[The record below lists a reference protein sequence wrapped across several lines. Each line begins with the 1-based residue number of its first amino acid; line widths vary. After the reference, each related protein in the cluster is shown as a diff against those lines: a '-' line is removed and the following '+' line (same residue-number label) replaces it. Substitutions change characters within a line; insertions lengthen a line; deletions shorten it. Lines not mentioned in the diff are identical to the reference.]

1 MAVGVKAP
9 RHRGSESGIM
19 VDGDPDMLV
28 KLARCCTPLPGDPIM
43 GFVTRYDGVSVH
55 RTDCSNAKNLLEHPE
70 RIVSVSWS
78 DDQQAGYRVTIQ
90 VEGLDRAGLL
100 LDTFRV
106 LAEQGVSVISAN
118 MSASKSHLAR
128 LRLTFE
134 APDPTHLK
142 HLTESIRRISG
153 VYDVFRVKS

>member
-1 MAVGVKAP
+1 
-9 RHRGSESGIM
+9 
-19 VDGDPDMLV
+19 MLV

-43 GFVTRYDGVSVH
+43 GFVTRNDGVSVH

-70 RIVSVSWS
+70 RIVPVSWS
-78 DDQQAGYRVTIQ
+78 ENQQEGYQVTIQ
-90 VEGLDRAGLL
+90 IEGLDRAGLL
-100 LDTFRV
+100 LDTSRV
-106 LAEQGVSVISAN
+106 LAEQGVSLISAN
-118 MSASKSHLAR
+118 MSASKTHLAR

-142 HLTESIRRISG
+142 HLIESIRRISG